1 MKKIN
6 GIMSAADAADAAA
19 TWLAADAAEKK
30 VAEDWLER
38 RYAVA
43 AFVVEQCGATFTD
56 DDGAEW
62 FVWASQRELADAL
75 GIDKSVV
82 THMKKVVGKYPTFA
96 KAKAAGKTWHDVV
109 QAAYG
114 KGKGGK
120 GGSGAGV
127 AKSVR
132 TVALEA
138 NAKLTT
144 GTDVLAVVKALLV
157 GDVALTV
164 KQRDEIKAVAAAL

>member
-1 MKKIN
+1 MKKVNEIV
-6 GIMSAADAADAAA
+6 SAADAAA
-19 TWLAADAAEKK
+19 TWSAADAAEKK
-30 VAEDWLER
+30 VAEDWLKR
-38 RYAVA
+38 RYEVA
-43 AFVVEQCGATFTD
+43 AWAVGQCDATFTD
-56 DDGAEW
+56 DDGTW

-96 KAKAAGKTWHDVV
+96 KAKAAGSTWEAVL

-114 KGKGGK
+114 KGKGGSSGD
-120 GGSGAGV
+120 GGG

-144 GTDVLAVVKALLV
+144 GSDVLAVVKALLV
-157 GDVALTV
+157 SDVALTV
-164 KQRDEIKAVAAAL
+164 KQRDEIKAAAAAL

>member
-6 GIMSAADAADAAA
+6 GIASAADAAA

-30 VAEDWLER
+30 VAEEWLKR
-38 RYAVA
+38 RYEVA
-43 AFVVEQCGATFTD
+43 AWAVGQCDATFTD
-56 DDGAEW
+56 DDGTW

-96 KAKAAGKTWHDVV
+96 KAKAAGSTWEAVL

-114 KGKGGK
+114 KGKGG
-120 GGSGAGV
+120 SDAGV

-157 GDVALTV
+157 SDVALTV
-164 KQRDEIKAVAAAL
+164 NQREAIKAAAAAL